1 MTLEVTDLNISR
13 VKSSDSLATI
23 IAKLF
28 PPPVRWRQVWNT
40 VGKRVENHLFVWAA
54 IPPSPEFVALGMVGT
69 GDDQPPPTEYY
80 HCVPRKWCKPVTSP
94 AKLIWDD
101 IGTGGRHGSI
111 WQVGSFGLMQ
121 VSHGQ
126 SPPTADLLELA
137 SHRFMLSDNSS
148 NIWLPPGV
156 LGNAAEGNEQKGQ

>member
-1 MTLEVTDLNISR
+1 MKIIFLSGLPYHPRPSLQHAVSR
-13 VKSSDSLATI
+13 T
-23 IAKLF
+23 KL
-28 PPPVRWRQVWNT
+28 VLLVI
-40 VGKRVENHLFVWAA
+40 LFFVQ
-54 IPPSPEFVALGMVGT
+54 VALGMVGT

-126 SPPTADLLELA
+126 SPPTDDLLELA
-137 SHRFMLSDNSS
+137 SHRFMLSDDSS

-156 LGNAAEGNEQKGQ
+156 LGNASEGNEQKGQ